1 MLLWR
6 LSVLLALVALA
17 AAPGPARAQAARP
30 DAPLGAVALL
40 PLDAG
45 PRLEIYGQAVAT
57 EIARA
62 LTAGGIEVVVVG
74 ANMDVPAAAR
84 LILDGTLTAEKGQVA
99 LAMRVRRA
107 RDNTVLDTL
116 SATAPGLAQIDKAA
130 GDLSARV
137 LPVVRDRLAA
147 LAERAGGDRPGPPP
161 LDGVAGAIAPSLLVA
176 IAAARGTEPLRA
188 ALAEAAPRWIRAARR
203 EPRLVEAR
211 ALAGNLAPKTVG
223 AASADRAVS
232 LEVLGY
238 AVRASPTAR
247 DVPLAR
253 ARVRVRI
260 FDARAVVFDRVVVTD
275 TIVGERRMQPAGMAA
290 RVADEVLAILR
301 PHVRRVVPRWP

>member
-1 MLLWR
+1 MLIWR
-6 LSVLLALVALA
+6 VCLLALLALA
-17 AAPGPARAQAARP
+17 AASGPARAQAPRP
-30 DAPLGAVALL
+30 DAPRGAVALL

-84 LILDGTLTAEKGQVA
+84 LIVDGTLAAEKGQVA
-99 LAMRVRRA
+99 LSMRVRSA

-147 LAERAGGDRPGPPP
+147 LAERAGGDRPGALPPA
-161 LDGVAGAIAPSLLVA
+161 DGAAGPPLLVA
-176 IAAARGTEPLRA
+176 IAAARGAEPLRA

-203 EPRLVEAR
+203 EPRVVEAR
-211 ALAGNLAPKTVG
+211 ALAGPLAPKAVG
-223 AASADRAVS
+223 AASAERAVE
-232 LEVLGY
+232 LAVLGY
-238 AVRASPTAR
+238 AVRTNPAAR

-260 FDARAVVFDRVVVTD
+260 SDARGVVFDRVVVTD
-275 TIVGERRMQPAGMAA
+275 TVVGERRMQPAEMAA